1 MTLHIIGIKAMPYL
15 YACQKEGAMKT
26 LGTYFCNSIAKHFC
40 MSFLVLSTLIT
51 SSLSY
56 GQEWTPDRTIRLI
69 VPYGVGGSSD
79 VIARSLAVELG
90 KNLGQSVV
98 VENKAGGQ
106 GVIAMQEAARA
117 APDGYT
123 IILGHVGT
131 LAVNPVMMQK
141 LPYDVQKDFSPVTLL
156 ATVPMVFAVGPK
168 SDANTML
175 QFIAQAKASPGKLTY
190 GSAGNGSAGHLAFE
204 MLKLAAGI
212 DVMHVPYKGTGAQ
225 MTDLLAGNIDAAS
238 AGLPGFL
245 PHVKS
250 GKLKILAVG
259 SAQRMP
265 AVPDVPTISELGY
278 KNFESSQWFG
288 LLVPA
293 KTPEPVIA
301 RLNKEAL
308 KALASPA
315 VQRRLM
321 EDSST
326 PAGAGPKEF
335 AQFIASEQKR
345 WGAVVRS
352 ANLTAD

>member
-1 MTLHIIGIKAMPYL
+1 
-15 YACQKEGAMKT
+15 
-26 LGTYFCNSIAKHFC
+26 
-40 MSFLVLSTLIT
+40 
-51 SSLSY
+51 
-56 GQEWTPDRTIRLI
+56 
-69 VPYGVGGSSD
+69 
-79 VIARSLAVELG
+79 LAVELG
-90 KNLGQSVV
+90 KNLGQSVIV
-98 VENKAGGQ
+98 DNKAGGQ

-131 LAVNPVMMQK
+131 LAVNPAMMPK
-141 LPYDVQKDFSPVTLL
+141 LPYDVQQDFAPVTLL
-156 ATVPMVFAVGPK
+156 AKVPMVFAVG
-168 SDANTML
+168 SGVDVLTL
-175 QFIAQAKASPGKLTY
+175 QQFIAKAKAAPGKMSY

-204 MLKLAAGI
+204 MLKTATGI
-212 DVMHVPYKGTGAQ
+212 DVIHVPYKGTGAQ

-259 SAQRMP
+259 SSQRMP
-265 AVPDVPTISELGY
+265 AVPEVPTVAELGY
-278 KNFESSQWFG
+278 KNFESTQWFG

-293 KTPEPVIA
+293 KTPDPVIA

-315 VQRRLM
+315 VQRRLT

-335 AQFIASEQKR
+335 ARFIESEQKR

>member
-1 MTLHIIGIKAMPYL
+1 
-15 YACQKEGAMKT
+15 MKS
-26 LGTYFCNSIAKHFC
+26 LRAYFFNSIVKLCFINSLTGVA
-40 MSFLVLSTLIT
+40 LIAP
-51 SSLSY
+51 SISY
-56 GQEWTPDRTIRLI
+56 GQEWAPDRTIRLI

-90 KNLGQSVV
+90 KNLGQTVIV
-98 VENKAGGQ
+98 DNKAGGQ

-131 LAVNPVMMQK
+131 LAVNPAMMQK

-156 ATVPMVFAVGPK
+156 AKVPMVFAVGPK
-168 SDANTML
+168 SDATTL
-175 QFIAQAKASPGKLTY
+175 PQFISQAKAAPGKLTY

-225 MTDLLAGNIDAAS
+225 MTDLLAGNIDAAA

-265 AVPDVPTISELGY
+265 AVPDVPTVAELGY
-278 KNFESSQWFG
+278 KNFESTQWFG

-293 KTPEPVIA
+293 KTPESVIA
-301 RLNKEAL
+301 RLNKETL
-308 KALASPA
+308 KALASPT
-315 VQRRLM
+315 VQRRLI

-326 PAGAGPKEF
+326 PVGAGPKDF

-345 WGAVVRS
+345 WSAVVRN